1 LRNSVR
7 AEKTGVP
14 ANNTFK
20 TKPQIA
26 LDLLRA
32 AAGEEVPL
40 RTERHVPDSIAT
52 MRRRLAS
59 GIVQPL
65 PRCPCCRQPI
75 DQMA

>member
-1 LRNSVR
+1 LR

-14 ANNTFK
+14 AGITSK
-20 TKPQIA
+20 TKLQIA
-26 LDLLRA
+26 LDRLRA
-32 AAGEEVPL
+32 AAGAEVPL
-40 RTERHVPDSIAT
+40 RTERHVTDSIAT

-65 PRCPCCRQPI
+65 PRSPCCRQPI